1 MNPRLFLLVLASIF
15 YTSCVPSG
23 TETLVESW
31 GEIDGEKVYL
41 YTLSNENKM
50 ELKVCN
56 YGAIITSLMV
66 PDRKGKLEDV
76 VLGFDKLERYLE
88 PNPCFGAAIG
98 RFANRIRDGRFS
110 IGDSVYQLVQNDNGH
125 CIHGGNEFDRLVWES
140 EVIKSNEGNAIRLH
154 HLSEDGS
161 NGFPGNLDVYIT
173 YTLTSDNSIHVLFEA
188 TTDKSTH
195 VNLTQHSYFN
205 LAGTDEKIF
214 DHLIHID
221 ADHYTEIDEDV
232 VPTGGIA
239 TVKGKDWDLTELT
252 RIGDNIHK
260 LDKGGYHY
268 CYVFNKE
275 ENELKKVIEVL
286 EPNSGR
292 TLEVTA
298 TQPGV
303 QFYTGNGIADFTGKG
318 NIKYG
323 AHSAFCLE
331 TQHFPD
337 SPNHHHFPS
346 TLLNPGEKY
355 EETVIYHFGIK

>member
-1 MNPRLFLLVLASIF
+1 MNPRLFPLIFLSIF

-23 TETLVESW
+23 IETRMESY
-31 GEIDGEKVYL
+31 GEIKGEEVYL

-50 ELKVCN
+50 EVKVCN
-56 YGAIITSLMV
+56 YGAIITSVLV

-110 IGDSVYQLVQNDNGH
+110 IGDSVYQLVRNDNGH

-140 EVIKSNEGNAIRLH
+140 EVIENEKGNAIRLH

-188 TTDKSTH
+188 TTDKNTH

-214 DHLIHID
+214 DHLIYID

-239 TVKGKDWDLTELT
+239 TVIGKDWDLTELT

-275 ENELKKVIEVL
+275 VNELKKVIEVL

-292 TLEVTA
+292 TLEVST
-298 TQPGV
+298 TQPSV
-303 QFYTGNGIADFTGKG
+303 QFYTGNGLGAFTGKSE
-318 NIKYG
+318 IEYG

-337 SPNHHHFPS
+337 SPNHHNFPS

-355 EETVIYHFGIK
+355 EETVVYHFGIK